1 MDSCPSSSS
10 HPCSPSP
17 SSLAHAHFSE
27 SYTSSMQQSVSLRLP
42 WEDDS
47 DPPYTFC
54 TRPSPS
60 PDMEEALIQHLST
73 ASGDSEPELINVP
86 PVSFDDPVNVL
97 IVDPFLD
104 YLNELLMEEQGDRVD
119 VPCSM
124 QHDDVVASYNAIV
137 SSLYEIIGERLPLD
151 SASSHNF
158 SGSDV
163 MHESVSSLQS
173 SHLDADA
180 TESCSGLSILTGE
193 HHVLGVSSNSLVNPA
208 YGNFDVSLKQKKA
221 GDGTLYAM
229 LEGKVQNFS
238 SQAHETGPVETD
250 HVSEWVAAGTIGD
263 LSFNNGL
270 KGQDQDQQPS
280 NVDLTSSNDPSTA
293 KPGSLVD
300 QLSLE
305 DFKVKAGYD
314 DLYVTKPSLSN
325 ISTSIIGTAS
335 SLNEGKTKSSRV
347 AKKKCTEVVS
357 FVDWRDL
364 LVTCAHA
371 VGMGDVREAS
381 EILQQLYGVHGASV
395 QGNGLQRTAH
405 YFGDALI
412 ARMGGMGGHQYRVL
426 GENRPSVVSF
436 LRAAKMWYGVTP
448 YMKIMHYFANQ
459 SILKAAEGALRLHIL
474 DYGIAYGMHWPCLIN
489 ALADRE
495 GGPPLLV
502 ITGID
507 SSKRGLNSSEWLE
520 ENGRRLAEYA
530 KTYNVPFHFYAVVSD
545 RWDDIDP
552 ASLHLQEGEILV
564 INCMKR
570 LLHQADESLDPT
582 CTMSLR
588 QKVLASMHS
597 LNPHLLLISETNSAG
612 TLPFFIS
619 RFREALY
626 YYSNIMNMLDTLYGV
641 DSERLVM
648 ETKCYAR
655 DILNLV
661 ACEGAERVERPETY
675 KQWDLRIRRAG
686 FELLPVPS
694 VILSRSRS
702 HVKQHHHKD
711 FVVDEDANGWMLL
724 GWKGR
729 IILVMS
735 AWKPAAIF

>member
-1 MDSCPSSSS
+1 
-10 HPCSPSP
+10 
-17 SSLAHAHFSE
+17 
-27 SYTSSMQQSVSLRLP
+27 MQQPVSL
-42 WEDDS
+42 DFY
-47 DPPYTFC
+47 DPPC

-60 PDMEEALIQHLST
+60 PDIEEALIQHLST
-73 ASGDSEPELINVP
+73 VSGDSELINVP
-86 PVSFDDPVNVL
+86 PVSFDDPVDVL
-97 IVDPFLD
+97 MVDPD
-104 YLNELLMEEQGDRVD
+104 YLNELLMEEQGDMVD
-119 VPCSM
+119 VPCRL

-151 SASSHNF
+151 LASSHNL

-163 MHESVSSLQS
+163 IHESVSSLHS
-173 SHLDADA
+173 SHPNADA
-180 TESCSGLSILTGE
+180 TESCSGLSILSGE
-193 HHVLGVSSNSLVNPA
+193 HHLLGVS
-208 YGNFDVSLKQKKA
+208 
-221 GDGTLYAM
+221 
-229 LEGKVQNFS
+229 
-238 SQAHETGPVETD
+238 
-250 HVSEWVAAGTIGD
+250 
-263 LSFNNGL
+263 SFNNGL

-280 NVDLTSSNDPSTA
+280 NVDLITPSNDPSTA
-293 KPGSLVD
+293 KPGTLVD

-314 DLYVTKPSLSN
+314 DLYVRKPSLSN
-325 ISTSIIGTAS
+325 MSASIIGTAS
-335 SLNEGKTKSSRV
+335 CLNESKTKSSRV
-347 AKKKCTEVVS
+347 AKKKCTEVVN

-381 EILQQLYGVHGASV
+381 EILQQLYRVHGASV
-395 QGNGLQRTAH
+395 QGNVLQRTAH

-426 GENRPSVVSF
+426 CDHRPSAVSF
-436 LRAAKMWYGVTP
+436 LRAAKMWYGATP
-448 YMKIMHYFANQ
+448 YMKIMYYFANQ

-474 DYGIAYGMHWPCLIN
+474 DYGIAYGMQWPCLIN

-520 ENGRRLAEYA
+520 ENGRRLADYA
-530 KTYNVPFHFYAVVSD
+530 KTYNVPFQFFAVVSD
-545 RWDDIDP
+545 RWDDIHP

-564 INCMKR
+564 TNCMKR
-570 LLHQADESLDPT
+570 LLHQADESMDSTRATSP
-582 CTMSLR
+582 R
-588 QKVLASMHS
+588 QKVLTSMHS

-619 RFREALY
+619 RFREALD
-626 YYSNIMNMLDTLYGV
+626 YYSNIMNMLDTLYGI

-675 KQWDLRIRRAG
+675 KQWDARIRRAG

-735 AWKPAAIF
+735 AWKPAAHF